1 MLSFNNLELVLGG
14 KTLFDDVSLTIHH
27 HQKVGLVGANGTGK
41 TSLFK
46 VIKKEIE
53 VDQSTV
59 SFPNDL
65 RISYLAQEVPASDE
79 IALQYVLSGDYRLI
93 EIQHEI
99 ELAEKEEKFELL
111 AELYETYSA
120 LDGYSAKS
128 KAEQLM
134 AGLGFKSEDFS
145 KSLKDFSG
153 GWRVRLNLA
162 KTLMQPSDLMLLD
175 EPTNHLDLDAIL
187 WLSNWIKS
195 FPGALIL
202 ISHDRDFLDDCVS
215 SIAHLYRQ
223 SIELYSGNFTQ
234 FEILRAAKLAEIQS
248 NFIKQQKEVAH
259 MQSFINRFKA
269 KATKARQAQSRVK
282 ALEKMELI
290 APAHIDS
297 PFNFTI
303 SETEK
308 ISNPLI
314 SLSESNLGY
323 DNPILSKINLTIA
336 PGDRIGLLGPNGAG
350 KSTLIKSIVGSIP
363 VLDGDREI
371 GSNFRVGYFSQHQ
384 VDDLDL
390 SISAFTHIQRLDETK
405 TEKQIRTYLGGF
417 NFKGDKVKDPIHLF
431 SGGEKARLAFAII
444 SYQKPNILLM
454 DEPTNHLDMEMRHA
468 LTIALQ
474 AFKGAILLISHDRHL
489 LNSSVDHFYLVDN
502 GGVDLFNGDL
512 NDYKNYILD
521 IKSTGIKETKKK
533 SKTSKEDRDD
543 NTKLLKSLSIDISK
557 LEKRLLRLNAKL
569 EEANLK
575 LADPNL
581 YKDDSADNLQ
591 DLIRNQLE
599 LSNEVELADQQWMDK
614 VTTIR
619 IFILKRMARPERF
632 ELPTPWFVAK
642 YSIQLSY
649 GRFF

>member
-46 VIKKEIE
+46 IIKKEIE

-59 SFPNDL
+59 SFPSDL
-65 RISYLAQEVPASDE
+65 RISYLAQEVKGTDE
-79 IALQYVLSGDYRLI
+79 IALDYVLSGDSNLI
-93 EIQHEI
+93 DIQKKIEKAEIDENYEI
-99 ELAEKEEKFELL
+99 LG
-111 AELYETYSA
+111 ELYEVYSS

-134 AGLGFKSEDFS
+134 VGLGFKSDDFD
-145 KSLKDFSG
+145 KPLKDFSG

-195 FPGALIL
+195 FKGAMIL

-215 SIAHLYRQ
+215 YVAHLYQQ
-223 SIELYSGNFTQ
+223 SIELYSGNYSQ
-234 FEILRAAKLAEIQS
+234 FEILRAAKMAEIQS

-303 SETEK
+303 SETDK
-308 ISNPLI
+308 ISNPLV
-314 SLSESNLGY
+314 SLNRAGLGY
-323 DNPILSKINLTIA
+323 SEPILSNVGFTIC

-350 KSTLIKSIVGSIP
+350 KSTLIKSIVGTLPI
-363 VLDGDREI
+363 LDGDRETGTNI
-371 GSNFRVGYFSQHQ
+371 KVGYFSQHQ

-390 SISAFTHIQRLDETK
+390 SISAFVHIQRLDETK

-417 NFKGDKVKDPIHLF
+417 AFKGDKVKDPIRLF

-468 LTIALQ
+468 LTVAIQ
-474 AFKGAILLISHDRHL
+474 TFKGAILLISHDRHL
-489 LNSSVDHFYLVDN
+489 LNSSVDTFYLIDN
-502 GGVDLFNGDL
+502 GALEIFDGDL
-512 NDYKNYILD
+512 DDYKNYILD
-521 IKSTGIKETKKK
+521 IKSSDNKQSKKKK
-533 SKTSKEDRDD
+533 STNDGLKEDNSEKIKTLNSSISKLDKRLFRL
-543 NTKLLKSLSIDISK
+543 NTKLT
-557 LEKRLLRLNAKL
+557 
-569 EEANLK
+569 EANNK
-575 LADPNL
+575 LADPEL
-581 YKDDSADNLQ
+581 YSDDSSEDLQ

-599 LSNEVELADQQWMDK
+599 LTNEVEAAEKEWMDK
-614 VTTIR
+614 AAELD
-619 IFILKRMARPERF
+619 ILK
-632 ELPTPWFVAK
+632 
-642 YSIQLSY
+642 
-649 GRFF
+649 

>member
-46 VIKKEIE
+46 IIKKEIE

-59 SFPNDL
+59 SFPSDL
-65 RISYLAQEVPASDE
+65 RISYLAQEVKGTDE
-79 IALQYVLSGDYRLI
+79 IALDYVLSGDSNLI
-93 EIQHEI
+93 DIQKKIEKAEIDENYEI
-99 ELAEKEEKFELL
+99 LG
-111 AELYETYSA
+111 ELYEVYSS

-134 AGLGFKSEDFS
+134 VGLGFKSDDFD
-145 KSLKDFSG
+145 KPLKDFSG

-195 FPGALIL
+195 FKGAMIL

-215 SIAHLYRQ
+215 YVAHLYQQ
-223 SIELYSGNFTQ
+223 SIELYSGNYSQ
-234 FEILRAAKLAEIQS
+234 FEILRAAKMAEIQS

-303 SETEK
+303 SETDK
-308 ISNPLI
+308 ISNPLVT
-314 SLSESNLGY
+314 LNRAGLGY
-323 DNPILSKINLTIA
+323 SEPILSNVGFTIC

-350 KSTLIKSIVGSIP
+350 KSTLIKSIVGTLPI
-363 VLDGDREI
+363 LDGDRETGANI
-371 GSNFRVGYFSQHQ
+371 KVGYFSQHQ

-390 SISAFTHIQRLDETK
+390 SISAFVHIQRLDETK

-417 NFKGDKVKDPIHLF
+417 AFKGDKVKDPIRLF

-468 LTIALQ
+468 LTVAIQ
-474 AFKGAILLISHDRHL
+474 TFKGAILLISHDRHL
-489 LNSSVDHFYLVDN
+489 LNSSVDTFYLIDN
-502 GGVDLFNGDL
+502 GALEIFDGDL
-512 NDYKNYILD
+512 DDYKNYILD
-521 IKSTGIKETKKK
+521 IKSSDNKQSKKKK
-533 SKTSKEDRDD
+533 STNDGLKEDNSEKIKTLNSSISKLDKRLFRL
-543 NTKLLKSLSIDISK
+543 NTKLT
-557 LEKRLLRLNAKL
+557 
-569 EEANLK
+569 EANNK
-575 LADPNL
+575 LADPEL
-581 YKDDSADNLQ
+581 YSDDSSEDLQ

-599 LSNEVELADQQWMDK
+599 LTNEVEAAEKEWMDK
-614 VTTIR
+614 AAELD
-619 IFILKRMARPERF
+619 ILK
-632 ELPTPWFVAK
+632 
-642 YSIQLSY
+642 
-649 GRFF
+649 

>member
-27 HQKVGLVGANGTGK
+27 HQKVGLIGANGTGK

-53 VDQSTV
+53 VDQSSV
-59 SFPNDL
+59 SYPNDL

-79 IALQYVLSGDYRLI
+79 IALQYVLSGDHMLL
-93 EIQHEI
+93 EIQREI
-99 ELAEKEEKFELL
+99 ELAEKEEKFEIL
-111 AELYETYSA
+111 AELYETYTA
-120 LDGYSAKS
+120 LDGYSAQS

-134 AGLGFKSEDFS
+134 VGLGFKSEDFN
-145 KSLKDFSG
+145 KPLKDFSG

-215 SIAHLYRQ
+215 FIAHLYHQ

-248 NFIKQQKEVAH
+248 NYVKQQKEVAH

-282 ALEKMELI
+282 ALEKMELV

-314 SLSESNLGY
+314 SLSDSSLGY
-323 DNPILSKINLTIA
+323 DIPILSMVNLSIA

-350 KSTLIKSIVGSIP
+350 KSTLIKSIVGSIS
-363 VLDGDREI
+363 LIDGQREV
-371 GSNFRVGYFSQHQ
+371 GTNFKVGYFSQHQ

-390 SISAFTHIQRLDETK
+390 SISAFTHIQRLDEIK

-474 AFKGAILLISHDRHL
+474 TFRGAILLISHDRHL

-502 GGVDLFNGDL
+502 GRVDIFNGDL

-521 IKSTGIKETKKK
+521 IKSSDIKEKKK
-533 SKTSKEDRDD
+533 KAKSSKDNKEY
-543 NTKLLKSLSIDISK
+543 NNKLIKSLNIEISK
-557 LEKRLLRLNAKL
+557 LEKRLLRLNTKL

-575 LADPNL
+575 LADPDL
-581 YKDDSADNLQ
+581 YKDHSSDNLQ
-591 DLIRNQLE
+591 NLIRNQLE
-599 LSNEVELADQQWMDK
+599 LSNEVKLADQEWMDK
-614 VTTIR
+614 VTH
-619 IFILKRMARPERF
+619 LE
-632 ELPTPWFVAK
+632 
-642 YSIQLSY
+642 SLS
-649 GRFF
+649 

>member
-59 SFPNDL
+59 SFPNNL

-390 SISAFTHIQRLDETK
+390 SISAFSHIQRLDETK

-512 NDYKNYILD
+512 DDYKNYILD

-543 NTKLLKSLSIDISK
+543 NTKLLKSLSTDISK

-614 VTTIR
+614 VT
-619 IFILKRMARPERF
+619 
-632 ELPTPWFVAK
+632 
-642 YSIQLSY
+642 QLESLS
-649 GRFF
+649 

>member
-27 HQKVGLVGANGTGK
+27 QQKVGLVGANGTGK

-46 VIKKEIE
+46 VIKNEIE
-53 VDQSTV
+53 VDQSSV
-59 SFPNDL
+59 NFPSDL
-65 RISYLAQEVPASDE
+65 RISYLAQEVPGSDE
-79 IALQYVLSGDYRLI
+79 ISLDYVLSGDYKLI
-93 EIQHEI
+93 EIQKEI
-99 ELAEKEEKFELL
+99 ELAEREEKYDLL
-111 AELYETYSA
+111 AELYETYSF

-134 AGLGFKSEDFS
+134 VGLGFKSEDFT

-202 ISHDRDFLDDCVS
+202 ISHDREFLDDCVS
-215 SIAHLYRQ
+215 YIAHLYHQ
-223 SIELYSGNFTQ
+223 SIELYSGNYSQ
-234 FEILRAAKLAEIQS
+234 FEILRAAKMAEIQS

-314 SLSESNLGY
+314 SLNQSNLGY
-323 DNPILSKINLTIA
+323 KEVILSSIDLTIC

-363 VLDGDREI
+363 ILNGDREV
-371 GSNFRVGYFSQHQ
+371 GTNFRVGYFSQHQ

-390 SISAFTHIQRLDETK
+390 SISAFIHIQRLDDTK

-417 NFKGDKVKDPIHLF
+417 NFRGDKVKDPIHLF

-474 AFKGAILLISHDRHL
+474 TFKGAILLISHDRHL
-489 LNSSVDHFYLVDN
+489 LNSSVDSFYLVDN
-502 GGVDLFNGDL
+502 GKVDIFNGDL

-521 IKSTGIKETKKK
+521 INSVELRDTKKK
-533 SKTSKEDRDD
+533 KNKEPNESKD
-543 NTKLLKSLSIDISK
+543 NTQAIKSLNIEISK
-557 LEKRLLRLNAKL
+557 LEKRLLRLNSKL
-569 EEANLK
+569 DEANLK
-575 LADPNL
+575 LADPDL
-581 YKDDSADNLQ
+581 YKDSSNDDLQ

-599 LSNEVELADQQWMDK
+599 LSNEVELVDKEWMD
-614 VTTIR
+614 
-619 IFILKRMARPERF
+619 MASK
-632 ELPTPWFVAK
+632 LD
-642 YSIQLSY
+642 SLN
-649 GRFF
+649 

>member
-390 SISAFTHIQRLDETK
+390 SISAFSHIQRLDETK

-512 NDYKNYILD
+512 DDYKNYILD
-521 IKSTGIKETKKK
+521 IKSTAIKETKKK

-543 NTKLLKSLSIDISK
+543 NTKLLKSLSTDISK

-614 VTTIR
+614 VT
-619 IFILKRMARPERF
+619 
-632 ELPTPWFVAK
+632 
-642 YSIQLSY
+642 QLESLS
-649 GRFF
+649 

>member
-27 HQKVGLVGANGTGK
+27 QQKVGLVGANGTGK

-46 VIKKEIE
+46 IIKKEIE
-53 VDQSTV
+53 VDQSSV
-59 SFPNDL
+59 SFPTDL
-65 RISYLAQEVPASDE
+65 RISYLAQEVKGTDE
-79 IALQYVLSGDYRLI
+79 IALDYVLSGDANLI
-93 EIQHEI
+93 DIQKKI
-99 ELAEKEEKFELL
+99 EEAEKEESYDLL
-111 AELYETYSA
+111 GELYAIYSS

-134 AGLGFKSEDFS
+134 LGLGFTSEDFH
-145 KSLKDFSG
+145 KPLKDFSG

-195 FPGALIL
+195 FKGALIL

-215 SIAHLYRQ
+215 YVAHLYRQ
-223 SIELYSGNFTQ
+223 TIELYSGNYSQ
-234 FEILRAAKLAEIQS
+234 FEVLRAAKMAEIQS
-248 NFIKQQKEVAH
+248 NYIKQQKEVAH

-297 PFNFTI
+297 PFNFKI
-303 SETEK
+303 SETDK
-308 ISNPLI
+308 ISNPLV
-314 SLSESNLGY
+314 SLSQAELGY
-323 DNPILSKINLTIA
+323 SEPVLSEVGFTIC
-336 PGDRIGLLGPNGAG
+336 PGDRIGLLGANGAG
-350 KSTLIKSIVGSIP
+350 KSTLIKSIVGTLPI
-363 VLDGDREI
+363 LNGDRET
-371 GSNFRVGYFSQHQ
+371 GTNFRVGYFSQHQ

-390 SISAFTHIQRLDETK
+390 SISAFIHIQRLDETK

-417 NFKGDKVKDPIHLF
+417 AFKGDKVKDPIRLF

-468 LTIALQ
+468 LTVAIQ
-474 AFKGAILLISHDRHL
+474 TFKGAILLISHDRHL
-489 LNSSVDHFYLVDN
+489 LNSSVDTFYLIDKGSLN
-502 GGVDLFNGDL
+502 IFDGDL
-512 NDYKNYILD
+512 DDYKNYILD
-521 IKSTGIKETKKK
+521 IKSIESKDVKKK
-533 SKTSKEDRDD
+533 KIKNNTLQAD
-543 NTKLLKSLSIDISK
+543 NTQKIKSINSDISK
-557 LEKRLLRLNAKL
+557 LDKRLFRLNNKL
-569 EEANLK
+569 KEANEK
-575 LADPNL
+575 LANPEL
-581 YKDDSADNLQ
+581 YTNDADNNLQ

-599 LSNEVELADQQWMDK
+599 LSNEIESAEKEWMDK
-614 VTTIR
+614 
-619 IFILKRMARPERF
+619 AA
-632 ELPTPWFVAK
+632 ELESFK
-642 YSIQLSY
+642 
-649 GRFF
+649 

>member
-65 RISYLAQEVPASDE
+65 RISYLAQEVPSSDV

-134 AGLGFKSEDFS
+134 VGLGFKSEDFS

-282 ALEKMELI
+282 ALEKIELI

-308 ISNPLI
+308 ISNPLVT
-314 SLSESNLGY
+314 LSESNLGY

-502 GGVDLFNGDL
+502 GGVDIFNGDL

-533 SKTSKEDRDD
+533 SRASKEDRDD
-543 NTKLLKSLSIDISK
+543 NTKLLKTLSTDISK

-614 VTTIR
+614 VT
-619 IFILKRMARPERF
+619 
-632 ELPTPWFVAK
+632 
-642 YSIQLSY
+642 QLESLS
-649 GRFF
+649 

>member
-46 VIKKEIE
+46 IIKKEIE

-59 SFPNDL
+59 SFPSDL
-65 RISYLAQEVPASDE
+65 RISYLAQEVKGTDE
-79 IALQYVLSGDYRLI
+79 IALDYVLSGDSNLI
-93 EIQHEI
+93 DIQKKIEKAETDENYEI
-99 ELAEKEEKFELL
+99 LG
-111 AELYETYSA
+111 ELYEVYSS

-134 AGLGFKSEDFS
+134 VGLGFKSDDFD
-145 KSLKDFSG
+145 KPLKDFSG

-195 FPGALIL
+195 FKGAMIL

-215 SIAHLYRQ
+215 YVAHLYQQ
-223 SIELYSGNFTQ
+223 SIELYSGNYSQ
-234 FEILRAAKLAEIQS
+234 FEILRAAKMAEIQS

-303 SETEK
+303 SETDK
-308 ISNPLI
+308 ISNPLVT
-314 SLSESNLGY
+314 LNRAGLGY
-323 DNPILSKINLTIA
+323 SEPILSNVGFTIC

-350 KSTLIKSIVGSIP
+350 KSTLIKSIVGTLPI
-363 VLDGDREI
+363 LDGDRETGTNI
-371 GSNFRVGYFSQHQ
+371 KVGYFSQHQ

-390 SISAFTHIQRLDETK
+390 SISAFVHIQRLDETK

-417 NFKGDKVKDPIHLF
+417 AFKGDKVKDPIRLF

-468 LTIALQ
+468 LTVAIQ
-474 AFKGAILLISHDRHL
+474 TFKGAILLISHDRHL
-489 LNSSVDHFYLVDN
+489 LNSSVDTFYLIDN
-502 GGVDLFNGDL
+502 GALEIFDGDL
-512 NDYKNYILD
+512 DDYKNYILD
-521 IKSTGIKETKKK
+521 IKSSDNKQSKKKK
-533 SKTSKEDRDD
+533 STNDGLKEDNSEKIKTLNSSISKLDKRLFRL
-543 NTKLLKSLSIDISK
+543 NTKLT
-557 LEKRLLRLNAKL
+557 
-569 EEANLK
+569 EANNK
-575 LADPNL
+575 LADPEL
-581 YKDDSADNLQ
+581 YSDDSSEDLQ

-599 LSNEVELADQQWMDK
+599 LTNEVEAAEKEWMDK
-614 VTTIR
+614 AAELD
-619 IFILKRMARPERF
+619 ILK
-632 ELPTPWFVAK
+632 
-642 YSIQLSY
+642 
-649 GRFF
+649 

>member
-46 VIKKEIE
+46 IIKKEIE

-59 SFPNDL
+59 SFPSDL
-65 RISYLAQEVPASDE
+65 RISYLAQEVKGTDE
-79 IALQYVLSGDYRLI
+79 IALDYVLSGDSNLI
-93 EIQHEI
+93 DIQKKIEKAETDENYEI
-99 ELAEKEEKFELL
+99 LG
-111 AELYETYSA
+111 ELYEVYSS

-134 AGLGFKSEDFS
+134 VGLGFKSDDFD
-145 KSLKDFSG
+145 KPLKDFSG

-195 FPGALIL
+195 FKGAMIL

-215 SIAHLYRQ
+215 YVAHLYQQ
-223 SIELYSGNFTQ
+223 SIELYSGNYSQ
-234 FEILRAAKLAEIQS
+234 FEILRAAKMAEIQS

-303 SETEK
+303 SETDK
-308 ISNPLI
+308 ISNPLVT
-314 SLSESNLGY
+314 LNRAGLGY
-323 DNPILSKINLTIA
+323 SEPILSNVGFTIC

-350 KSTLIKSIVGSIP
+350 KSTLIKSIVGTLPI
-363 VLDGDREI
+363 LDGDRETGTNI
-371 GSNFRVGYFSQHQ
+371 KVGYFSQHQ

-390 SISAFTHIQRLDETK
+390 SISAFIHIQRLDETK

-417 NFKGDKVKDPIHLF
+417 AFKGDKVKDPIRLF
-431 SGGEKARLAFAII
+431 SGGEKARLTFAII

-468 LTIALQ
+468 LTVAIQ
-474 AFKGAILLISHDRHL
+474 TFKGAILLISHDRHL
-489 LNSSVDHFYLVDN
+489 LNSSVDTFYLVDK
-502 GGVDLFNGDL
+502 GSLEIFDGDL
-512 NDYKNYILD
+512 DDYKNYILD
-521 IKSTGIKETKKK
+521 IKSSDSKESKKKK
-533 SKTSKEDRDD
+533 SPKELPKEDNSQKIKTLNSGISKLDKRLHRL
-543 NTKLLKSLSIDISK
+543 NTKLV
-557 LEKRLLRLNAKL
+557 
-569 EEANLK
+569 EANNK
-575 LADPNL
+575 LADLEL
-581 YKDDSADNLQ
+581 YSDGSNVDLQ

-599 LSNEVELADQQWMDK
+599 LTNEIEAAEKEWMDK
-614 VTTIR
+614 AAELD
-619 IFILKRMARPERF
+619 ILK
-632 ELPTPWFVAK
+632 
-642 YSIQLSY
+642 
-649 GRFF
+649 

>member
-502 GGVDLFNGDL
+502 GGVDIFNGDL

-543 NTKLLKSLSIDISK
+543 NTKLLKSLSTDISK

-614 VTTIR
+614 VT
-619 IFILKRMARPERF
+619 
-632 ELPTPWFVAK
+632 
-642 YSIQLSY
+642 QLESLS
-649 GRFF
+649 

>member
-46 VIKKEIE
+46 IIKKEIE

-59 SFPNDL
+59 SFPSDL
-65 RISYLAQEVPASDE
+65 RISYLAQEVKGTDE
-79 IALQYVLSGDYRLI
+79 IALDYVLSGDSNLI
-93 EIQHEI
+93 DIQKKIEKAEIDENYEI
-99 ELAEKEEKFELL
+99 LG
-111 AELYETYSA
+111 ELYEVYSS

-134 AGLGFKSEDFS
+134 VGLGFKSDDFD
-145 KSLKDFSG
+145 KPLKDFSG

-195 FPGALIL
+195 FKGAMIL

-215 SIAHLYRQ
+215 YVAHLYQQ
-223 SIELYSGNFTQ
+223 SIELYSGNYSQ
-234 FEILRAAKLAEIQS
+234 FEILRAAKMAEIQS

-303 SETEK
+303 SETDK
-308 ISNPLI
+308 ISNPLVT
-314 SLSESNLGY
+314 LNRAGLGY
-323 DNPILSKINLTIA
+323 SEPILSNVGFTIC

-350 KSTLIKSIVGSIP
+350 KSTLIKSIVGTLPI
-363 VLDGDREI
+363 LDGDRETGTNI
-371 GSNFRVGYFSQHQ
+371 KVGYFSQHQ

-390 SISAFTHIQRLDETK
+390 SISAFVHIQRLDETK

-417 NFKGDKVKDPIHLF
+417 AFKGDKVKDPIRLF

-468 LTIALQ
+468 LTVAIQ
-474 AFKGAILLISHDRHL
+474 TFKGAILLISHDRHL
-489 LNSSVDHFYLVDN
+489 LNSSVDTFYLIDN
-502 GGVDLFNGDL
+502 GALEIFDGDL
-512 NDYKNYILD
+512 DDYKNYILD
-521 IKSTGIKETKKK
+521 IKSSDNKQSKKKK
-533 SKTSKEDRDD
+533 STKDGLKEDNSEKIKTLNSSISKLDKRLFRL
-543 NTKLLKSLSIDISK
+543 NTKLT
-557 LEKRLLRLNAKL
+557 
-569 EEANLK
+569 EANNK
-575 LADPNL
+575 LADPEL
-581 YKDDSADNLQ
+581 YSDDSSEDLQ

-599 LSNEVELADQQWMDK
+599 LTNEVEAAEKEWMDK
-614 VTTIR
+614 AAELD
-619 IFILKRMARPERF
+619 ILK
-632 ELPTPWFVAK
+632 
-642 YSIQLSY
+642 
-649 GRFF
+649 

>member
-512 NDYKNYILD
+512 DDYKNYILD

-543 NTKLLKSLSIDISK
+543 NTKLLKSLSTDISK

-581 YKDDSADNLQ
+581 YKDDSEDNLQ

-599 LSNEVELADQQWMDK
+599 LSNEVELADQQWMEK
-614 VTTIR
+614 VT
-619 IFILKRMARPERF
+619 
-632 ELPTPWFVAK
+632 
-642 YSIQLSY
+642 QLESLS
-649 GRFF
+649 

>member
-27 HQKVGLVGANGTGK
+27 HQKVGLIGANGTGK

-53 VDQSTV
+53 VDQSSV
-59 SFPNDL
+59 SYPNDL

-79 IALQYVLSGDYRLI
+79 IALQYVLSGDHMLL
-93 EIQHEI
+93 EIQREI
-99 ELAEKEEKFELL
+99 ELAEKEEKFEIL
-111 AELYETYSA
+111 AELYETYTA
-120 LDGYSAKS
+120 LDGYSAQS

-134 AGLGFKSEDFS
+134 VGLGFKSEDFN
-145 KSLKDFSG
+145 KPLKDFSG

-215 SIAHLYRQ
+215 FIAHLYHQ

-248 NFIKQQKEVAH
+248 NYVKQQKEVAH

-282 ALEKMELI
+282 ALEKMELV

-314 SLSESNLGY
+314 SLSDSSLGY
-323 DNPILSKINLTIA
+323 DIPILSMVNLSIA

-350 KSTLIKSIVGSIP
+350 KSTLIKSIVGSIS
-363 VLDGDREI
+363 LIDGQREV
-371 GSNFRVGYFSQHQ
+371 GTNFKVGYFSQHQ

-390 SISAFTHIQRLDETK
+390 SISAFTHIQRLDEIK

-474 AFKGAILLISHDRHL
+474 TFRGAILLISHDRHL

-502 GGVDLFNGDL
+502 GRVDIFNGDL

-521 IKSTGIKETKKK
+521 IKSSDIKETKKK
-533 SKTSKEDRDD
+533 AKSSKDNKED
-543 NTKLLKSLSIDISK
+543 NSKLIKSLNIEISK
-557 LEKRLLRLNAKL
+557 LEKRLLRLNTKL
-569 EEANLK
+569 DEANLK
-575 LADPNL
+575 LADPDL
-581 YKDDSADNLQ
+581 YKDHSSDNLQ

-599 LSNEVELADQQWMDK
+599 LSNEVKLADQEWMDK
-614 VTTIR
+614 VTH
-619 IFILKRMARPERF
+619 LE
-632 ELPTPWFVAK
+632 
-642 YSIQLSY
+642 SLS
-649 GRFF
+649 

>member
-27 HQKVGLVGANGTGK
+27 QQKVGLVGANGTGK

-46 VIKKEIE
+46 IIKKEIE
-53 VDQSTV
+53 VDQSSV
-59 SFPNDL
+59 SFPTDL
-65 RISYLAQEVPASDE
+65 RISYLAQEVKGTDE
-79 IALQYVLSGDYRLI
+79 IALDYVLSGDANLI
-93 EIQHEI
+93 DIQKKI
-99 ELAEKEEKFELL
+99 EEAEKEESYDLL
-111 AELYETYSA
+111 GELYAIYSS

-134 AGLGFKSEDFS
+134 LGLGFTSEDFH
-145 KSLKDFSG
+145 KPLKDFSG

-195 FPGALIL
+195 FKGALIL

-215 SIAHLYRQ
+215 YVAHLYRQ
-223 SIELYSGNFTQ
+223 TIELYSGNYSQ
-234 FEILRAAKLAEIQS
+234 FEVLRAAKMAEIQS
-248 NFIKQQKEVAH
+248 NYIKQQKEVAH

-297 PFNFTI
+297 PFNFKI
-303 SETEK
+303 SETDK
-308 ISNPLI
+308 ISNPLV
-314 SLSESNLGY
+314 SLSQAELGY
-323 DNPILSKINLTIA
+323 SEPVLSEVGFTIC
-336 PGDRIGLLGPNGAG
+336 PGDRIGLLGANGAG
-350 KSTLIKSIVGSIP
+350 KSTLIKSIVGTLPI
-363 VLDGDREI
+363 LNGDRET
-371 GSNFRVGYFSQHQ
+371 GTNFRVGYFSQHQ

-390 SISAFTHIQRLDETK
+390 SISAFMHIQRLDETK

-417 NFKGDKVKDPIHLF
+417 AFKGDKVKDPIRLF

-468 LTIALQ
+468 LTVAIQ
-474 AFKGAILLISHDRHL
+474 TFKGAILLISHDRHL
-489 LNSSVDHFYLVDN
+489 LNSSVDTFYLIDKGSLN
-502 GGVDLFNGDL
+502 IFDGDL
-512 NDYKNYILD
+512 DDYKNYILD
-521 IKSTGIKETKKK
+521 IKSIENKDVKKK
-533 SKTSKEDRDD
+533 KIKNNTLQAD
-543 NTKLLKSLSIDISK
+543 NTQKIKSINSDISK
-557 LEKRLLRLNAKL
+557 LDKRLFRLNNKL
-569 EEANLK
+569 KEANEK
-575 LADPNL
+575 LANPEL
-581 YKDDSADNLQ
+581 YTNDADNNLQ

-599 LSNEVELADQQWMDK
+599 LSNEIENAEKEWMDK
-614 VTTIR
+614 
-619 IFILKRMARPERF
+619 AA
-632 ELPTPWFVAK
+632 ELE
-642 YSIQLSY
+642 SLN
-649 GRFF
+649 

>member
-46 VIKKEIE
+46 VIKNEIE
-53 VDQSTV
+53 VDQSSV
-59 SFPNDL
+59 NYPSDL
-65 RISYLAQEVPASDE
+65 RISYLAQEVPGSDE
-79 IALQYVLSGDYRLI
+79 KALNYVLSGDYKLI
-93 EIQHEI
+93 EIQKEI
-99 ELAEKEEKFELL
+99 ELAEKDEKYELL
-111 AELYETYSA
+111 AELYETYSS

-134 AGLGFKSEDFS
+134 VGLGFKSEDFN
-145 KSLKDFSG
+145 KSLRDFSG

-195 FPGALIL
+195 FSGALIL

-215 SIAHLYRQ
+215 SIAHLYHQ
-223 SIELYSGNFTQ
+223 TIELYSGNYTQ
-234 FEILRAAKLAEIQS
+234 FEILRAAKMAEIQS
-248 NFIKQQKEVAH
+248 NFVKQQKEVAH

-303 SETEK
+303 TETEK

-314 SLSESNLGY
+314 SLTESNLGY
-323 DNPILSKINLTIA
+323 DLPVLSNISLTIC

-363 VLDGDREI
+363 VIDGERLA
-371 GSNFRVGYFSQHQ
+371 GTNFRVGYFSQHQ

-390 SISAFTHIQRLDETK
+390 TITAFTHIYRLDETK
-405 TEKQIRTYLGGF
+405 TEKQVRTYLGGF

-474 AFKGAILLISHDRHL
+474 TFKGAILLISHDRHL
-489 LNSSVDHFYLVDN
+489 LNSSVDSFYLVDH
-502 GGVDLFNGDL
+502 GKVDLFNGDL

-521 IKSTGIKETKKK
+521 ISSTKEKDSKKK
-533 SKTSKEDRDD
+533 VKKEIIEPQD
-543 NTKLLKSLSIDISK
+543 NTHTVKSLNIEISK
-557 LEKRLLRLNAKL
+557 LEKRLLRLNNKL
-569 EEANLK
+569 DEANLK
-575 LADPNL
+575 LADPEL
-581 YKDDSADNLQ
+581 YKDNVTDELQ
-591 DLIRNQLE
+591 NLIRNQLE
-599 LSNEVELADQQWMDK
+599 LSNEVDMVDQEWMDK
-614 VTTIR
+614 VSK
-619 IFILKRMARPERF
+619 LD
-632 ELPTPWFVAK
+632 
-642 YSIQLSY
+642 SLS
-649 GRFF
+649 

>member
-512 NDYKNYILD
+512 DDYKNYILD

-543 NTKLLKSLSIDISK
+543 NTKLLKSLSTDISK
-557 LEKRLLRLNAKL
+557 LEKRLIRLNAKL

-614 VTTIR
+614 VT
-619 IFILKRMARPERF
+619 
-632 ELPTPWFVAK
+632 
-642 YSIQLSY
+642 QLESLS
-649 GRFF
+649 

>member
-27 HQKVGLVGANGTGK
+27 QQKVGLVGANGTGK

-46 VIKKEIE
+46 IIKKEIE
-53 VDQSTV
+53 VDQSSV
-59 SFPNDL
+59 SFPTDL
-65 RISYLAQEVPASDE
+65 RISYLAQEVKGTDE
-79 IALQYVLSGDYRLI
+79 IALDYVLSGDANLI
-93 EIQHEI
+93 DIQKKI
-99 ELAEKEEKFELL
+99 EEAEKEESYDLL
-111 AELYETYSA
+111 GELYAIYSS

-134 AGLGFKSEDFS
+134 LGLGFTSEDFH
-145 KSLKDFSG
+145 KPLKDFSG

-195 FPGALIL
+195 FKGALIL

-215 SIAHLYRQ
+215 YVAHLYRQ
-223 SIELYSGNFTQ
+223 TIELYSGNYSQ
-234 FEILRAAKLAEIQS
+234 FEVLRAAKMAEIQS
-248 NFIKQQKEVAH
+248 NYIKQQKEVAH

-297 PFNFTI
+297 PFNFKI
-303 SETEK
+303 SETDK
-308 ISNPLI
+308 ISNPLV
-314 SLSESNLGY
+314 SLSQAELGY
-323 DNPILSKINLTIA
+323 SEPVLSEVGFTIC
-336 PGDRIGLLGPNGAG
+336 PGDRIGLLGANGAG
-350 KSTLIKSIVGSIP
+350 KSTLIKSIVGTLPI
-363 VLDGDREI
+363 LNGDRET
-371 GSNFRVGYFSQHQ
+371 GTNFRVGYFSQHQ

-390 SISAFTHIQRLDETK
+390 SISAFMHIQRLDETK

-417 NFKGDKVKDPIHLF
+417 AFKGDKVKDPIRLF

-468 LTIALQ
+468 LTVAIQ
-474 AFKGAILLISHDRHL
+474 TFKGAILLISHDRHL
-489 LNSSVDHFYLVDN
+489 LNSSVDTFYLIDKGSLN
-502 GGVDLFNGDL
+502 IFDGDL
-512 NDYKNYILD
+512 DDYKNYILD
-521 IKSTGIKETKKK
+521 IKSIENKDVKKK
-533 SKTSKEDRDD
+533 KIKNNTLQAD
-543 NTKLLKSLSIDISK
+543 NTQKIKSINSDISK
-557 LEKRLLRLNAKL
+557 LDKRLFRLNNKL
-569 EEANLK
+569 KEANEK
-575 LADPNL
+575 LANPEL
-581 YKDDSADNLQ
+581 YTNDADNNLQ

-599 LSNEVELADQQWMDK
+599 LSNEIESAEKEWMDK
-614 VTTIR
+614 
-619 IFILKRMARPERF
+619 AA
-632 ELPTPWFVAK
+632 ELE
-642 YSIQLSY
+642 SLN
-649 GRFF
+649 

>member
-390 SISAFTHIQRLDETK
+390 SISAFSHIQRLDETK

-512 NDYKNYILD
+512 DDYKNYILD

-543 NTKLLKSLSIDISK
+543 NTKLLKSLSTDISK

-599 LSNEVELADQQWMDK
+599 LSNEVELADQQWMDR
-614 VTTIR
+614 VT
-619 IFILKRMARPERF
+619 
-632 ELPTPWFVAK
+632 
-642 YSIQLSY
+642 QLESLS
-649 GRFF
+649 

>member
-223 SIELYSGNFTQ
+223 SIELYAGNFTQ

-390 SISAFTHIQRLDETK
+390 SISAFSHIQRLDETK

-512 NDYKNYILD
+512 DDYKNYILD

-543 NTKLLKSLSIDISK
+543 NTKLLKSLSTDISK

-614 VTTIR
+614 VT
-619 IFILKRMARPERF
+619 
-632 ELPTPWFVAK
+632 
-642 YSIQLSY
+642 QLESLS
-649 GRFF
+649 

>member
-27 HQKVGLVGANGTGK
+27 HQKVGLIGANGTGK

-53 VDQSTV
+53 VDQSSV
-59 SFPNDL
+59 SYPNDL

-79 IALQYVLSGDYRLI
+79 IALQYVLSGDYRLL

-99 ELAEKEEKFELL
+99 ELAEKEEKFEIL

-134 AGLGFKSEDFS
+134 VGLGFKSEDFN
-145 KSLKDFSG
+145 KPLKDFSG

-215 SIAHLYRQ
+215 FIAHLYHQ

-248 NFIKQQKEVAH
+248 NYVKQQKEVAH

-314 SLSESNLGY
+314 SLSDSSLGY
-323 DNPILSKINLTIA
+323 DTPILSMVNLSIA

-350 KSTLIKSIVGSIP
+350 KSTLIKSIVGSIS
-363 VLDGDREI
+363 LIDGQREA
-371 GSNFRVGYFSQHQ
+371 GTNFKVGYFSQHQ

-474 AFKGAILLISHDRHL
+474 TFRGAILLISHDRHL

-502 GGVDLFNGDL
+502 GRVDIFNGDL

-521 IKSTGIKETKKK
+521 IKSSDIKETKKK
-533 SKTSKEDRDD
+533 VKSSKDNKED
-543 NTKLLKSLSIDISK
+543 NSKLIKSLNIEISK
-557 LEKRLLRLNAKL
+557 LEKRLLRLNTKL
-569 EEANLK
+569 DEANLK
-575 LADPNL
+575 LADPDL
-581 YKDDSADNLQ
+581 YKDDSSDNLQ

-599 LSNEVELADQQWMDK
+599 LSNEVELADQEWMDK
-614 VTTIR
+614 VTH
-619 IFILKRMARPERF
+619 LE
-632 ELPTPWFVAK
+632 
-642 YSIQLSY
+642 SLS
-649 GRFF
+649 

>member
-27 HQKVGLVGANGTGK
+27 HQKVGLIGANGTGK

-53 VDQSTV
+53 VDQSSV
-59 SFPNDL
+59 SYPNDL

-79 IALQYVLSGDYRLI
+79 IALQYVLSGDYRLL

-99 ELAEKEEKFELL
+99 ELAEKEEKFEIL

-120 LDGYSAKS
+120 LDGYSANS

-134 AGLGFKSEDFS
+134 VGLGFKSEDFN
-145 KSLKDFSG
+145 KPLKDFSG

-195 FPGALIL
+195 FPGGLIL

-215 SIAHLYRQ
+215 FIAHLYHQ

-248 NFIKQQKEVAH
+248 NYVKQQKEVAH

-314 SLSESNLGY
+314 SLSDSSLGY
-323 DNPILSKINLTIA
+323 NTPILSMVNLSIA

-350 KSTLIKSIVGSIP
+350 KSTLIKSIVGSIS
-363 VLDGDREI
+363 LIDGQREA
-371 GSNFRVGYFSQHQ
+371 GTNFKVGYFSQHQ

-390 SISAFTHIQRLDETK
+390 SISAFTHIQRLDETQ

-474 AFKGAILLISHDRHL
+474 TFRGAILLISHDRHL

-502 GGVDLFNGDL
+502 GRVDIFNGDL

-521 IKSTGIKETKKK
+521 IKSSDIKETKKK
-533 SKTSKEDRDD
+533 VKSSKDNKED
-543 NTKLLKSLSIDISK
+543 NSKLIKSLNIEISK

-569 EEANLK
+569 DEANLK
-575 LADPNL
+575 LADPDL
-581 YKDDSADNLQ
+581 YKDDSSDNLQ

-599 LSNEVELADQQWMDK
+599 LSSEVELADQEWMDK
-614 VTTIR
+614 VTH
-619 IFILKRMARPERF
+619 LE
-632 ELPTPWFVAK
+632 
-642 YSIQLSY
+642 SLS
-649 GRFF
+649 

>member
-1 MLSFNNLELVLGG
+1 MLSINNLELVLGG

-27 HQKVGLVGANGTGK
+27 QQKVGLVGANGTGK

-46 VIKKEIE
+46 VIKNEIE
-53 VDQSTV
+53 VDQSSV
-59 SFPNDL
+59 NFPSDL
-65 RISYLAQEVPASDE
+65 RISYLAQEVPGSDE
-79 IALQYVLSGDYRLI
+79 ISLDYVLSGDYKLI
-93 EIQHEI
+93 EIQKEI
-99 ELAEKEEKFELL
+99 ELAEREEKYDLL
-111 AELYETYSA
+111 AELYETYSS

-134 AGLGFKSEDFS
+134 VGLGFKSEDFT

-202 ISHDRDFLDDCVS
+202 ISHDREFLDDCVS
-215 SIAHLYRQ
+215 YIAHLYHQ
-223 SIELYSGNFTQ
+223 SIELYSGNYSQ
-234 FEILRAAKLAEIQS
+234 FEILRAAKMAEIQS

-314 SLSESNLGY
+314 SLNQSNLGY
-323 DNPILSKINLTIA
+323 KEVILSSIDLTIC

-363 VLDGDREI
+363 ILNGDREV
-371 GSNFRVGYFSQHQ
+371 GTNFRVGYFSQHQ

-390 SISAFTHIQRLDETK
+390 SISAFIHIQRLDDTK

-417 NFKGDKVKDPIHLF
+417 NFRGDKVKDPIHLF

-474 AFKGAILLISHDRHL
+474 TFKGAILLISHDRHL
-489 LNSSVDHFYLVDN
+489 LNSSVDSFYLVDN
-502 GGVDLFNGDL
+502 GKVDIFNGDL

-521 IKSTGIKETKKK
+521 INSVELRDTKKK
-533 SKTSKEDRDD
+533 KNKEPNESKD
-543 NTKLLKSLSIDISK
+543 NTQAIKSLNIEISK
-557 LEKRLLRLNAKL
+557 LEKRLLRLNSKL
-569 EEANLK
+569 DEANLK
-575 LADPNL
+575 LADPDL
-581 YKDDSADNLQ
+581 YKDSSNDDLQ

-599 LSNEVELADQQWMDK
+599 LSNEVELVDKEWMD
-614 VTTIR
+614 
-619 IFILKRMARPERF
+619 MASK
-632 ELPTPWFVAK
+632 LD
-642 YSIQLSY
+642 SLN
-649 GRFF
+649 

>member
-27 HQKVGLVGANGTGK
+27 QQKVGLVGANGTGK

-46 VIKKEIE
+46 VIKNEIE
-53 VDQSTV
+53 VDQSSV
-59 SFPNDL
+59 NFPSDL
-65 RISYLAQEVPASDE
+65 RISYLAQEVPGSDE
-79 IALQYVLSGDYRLI
+79 ISLDYVLSGDHKLI
-93 EIQHEI
+93 EIQKEI
-99 ELAEKEEKFELL
+99 ELAEREEKYDLL
-111 AELYETYSA
+111 AELYETYSS

-134 AGLGFKSEDFS
+134 VGLGFKSEDFT

-202 ISHDRDFLDDCVS
+202 ISHDREFLDDCVS
-215 SIAHLYRQ
+215 YIAHLYHQ
-223 SIELYSGNFTQ
+223 SIELYSGNYSQ
-234 FEILRAAKLAEIQS
+234 FEILRAAKMAEIQS

-314 SLSESNLGY
+314 SLSQSNLGY
-323 DNPILSKINLTIA
+323 KEVILSSIDLTIC

-363 VLDGDREI
+363 ILNGNREV
-371 GSNFRVGYFSQHQ
+371 GTNFRVGYFSQHQ

-390 SISAFTHIQRLDETK
+390 SISAFIHIQRLDETK

-474 AFKGAILLISHDRHL
+474 TFKGAILLISHDRHL
-489 LNSSVDHFYLVDN
+489 LNSSVDSFYLVDN
-502 GGVDLFNGDL
+502 GKVDIFNGDL

-521 IKSTGIKETKKK
+521 INSVELRESKKK
-533 SKTSKEDRDD
+533 KNKEPNEIKD
-543 NTKLLKSLSIDISK
+543 NTQAIKSLNIEISK
-557 LEKRLLRLNAKL
+557 LEKRLIRLNNKL
-569 EEANLK
+569 DKANLK
-575 LADPNL
+575 LADPDL
-581 YKDDSADNLQ
+581 YKDSSNDDLQ

-599 LSNEVELADQQWMDK
+599 LSNEVELVDTEWMDRVSK
-614 VTTIR
+614 
-619 IFILKRMARPERF
+619 LDS
-632 ELPTPWFVAK
+632 LN
-642 YSIQLSY
+642 
-649 GRFF
+649 

>member
-314 SLSESNLGY
+314 ALSESNLGY

-502 GGVDLFNGDL
+502 GRLDLFNGDL
-512 NDYKNYILD
+512 DDYKNYILD
-521 IKSTGIKETKKK
+521 IKSTAIKETKKK

-543 NTKLLKSLSIDISK
+543 NTKLLKSLSTDISK

-614 VTTIR
+614 VT
-619 IFILKRMARPERF
+619 
-632 ELPTPWFVAK
+632 
-642 YSIQLSY
+642 QLESLS
-649 GRFF
+649 

>member
-27 HQKVGLVGANGTGK
+27 HQKVGLIGANGTGK

-53 VDQSTV
+53 VDQSSV
-59 SFPNDL
+59 SYPNDL

-79 IALQYVLSGDYRLI
+79 IALQYVLSGDYRLL

-99 ELAEKEEKFELL
+99 ELAEKEEKFEIL

-134 AGLGFKSEDFS
+134 AGLGFKSEDFN
-145 KSLKDFSG
+145 KPLKYFSG

-215 SIAHLYRQ
+215 FIAHLYHQ

-248 NFIKQQKEVAH
+248 NYVKQQKEVAH

-314 SLSESNLGY
+314 SLSDSSLGY
-323 DNPILSKINLTIA
+323 NTPILSMVNLSIA

-350 KSTLIKSIVGSIP
+350 KSTLIKSIVGSIS
-363 VLDGDREI
+363 LIDGQREA
-371 GSNFRVGYFSQHQ
+371 GTNFKVGYFSQHQ

-390 SISAFTHIQRLDETK
+390 SISAFTHIQRLDETQ

-474 AFKGAILLISHDRHL
+474 TFRGAILLISHDRHL

-502 GGVDLFNGDL
+502 GRVDIFNGDL

-521 IKSTGIKETKKK
+521 IKSSDIKETKKK
-533 SKTSKEDRDD
+533 VKSSKDNKED
-543 NTKLLKSLSIDISK
+543 NSKLIKSLNIEISK
-557 LEKRLLRLNAKL
+557 LEKRLLRLNTKL
-569 EEANLK
+569 DETNLK
-575 LADPNL
+575 LADPDL
-581 YKDDSADNLQ
+581 YKDDSSDNLQ

-599 LSNEVELADQQWMDK
+599 LSNEVELADQEWMDK
-614 VTTIR
+614 VTH
-619 IFILKRMARPERF
+619 LE
-632 ELPTPWFVAK
+632 
-642 YSIQLSY
+642 SLS
-649 GRFF
+649 

>member
-134 AGLGFKSEDFS
+134 VGLGFKSEDFS

-405 TEKQIRTYLGGF
+405 TEKQVRTYLGGF

-502 GGVDLFNGDL
+502 GGVDIFNGDL

-533 SKTSKEDRDD
+533 SRTSKEDKDD

-614 VTTIR
+614 VT
-619 IFILKRMARPERF
+619 
-632 ELPTPWFVAK
+632 
-642 YSIQLSY
+642 QLESLS
-649 GRFF
+649 

>member
-46 VIKKEIE
+46 IIKKEIE

-59 SFPNDL
+59 SFPSDL
-65 RISYLAQEVPASDE
+65 RISYLAQEVKGTDE
-79 IALQYVLSGDYRLI
+79 IALDYVLSGDSNLI
-93 EIQHEI
+93 DIQKKIEKAEIDENYEI
-99 ELAEKEEKFELL
+99 LG
-111 AELYETYSA
+111 ELYEVYSS

-134 AGLGFKSEDFS
+134 VGLGFKSDDFD
-145 KSLKDFSG
+145 KPLKDFSG

-195 FPGALIL
+195 FKGAMIL

-215 SIAHLYRQ
+215 YVAHLYQQ
-223 SIELYSGNFTQ
+223 SIELYSGNYSQ
-234 FEILRAAKLAEIQS
+234 FEILRAAKMAEIQS

-303 SETEK
+303 SETDK
-308 ISNPLI
+308 ISNPLVT
-314 SLSESNLGY
+314 LNRAGLGY
-323 DNPILSKINLTIA
+323 SEPILSNVGFTIC

-350 KSTLIKSIVGSIP
+350 KSTLIKSIVGTLPI
-363 VLDGDREI
+363 LDGDRETGTNI
-371 GSNFRVGYFSQHQ
+371 KVGYFSQHQ

-390 SISAFTHIQRLDETK
+390 SISAFVHIQRLDETK

-417 NFKGDKVKDPIHLF
+417 AFKGDKVKDPIRLF

-468 LTIALQ
+468 LTVAIQ
-474 AFKGAILLISHDRHL
+474 TFKGAILLISHDRHL
-489 LNSSVDHFYLVDN
+489 LNSSVDTFYLIDN
-502 GGVDLFNGDL
+502 GALEIFDGDL
-512 NDYKNYILD
+512 DDYKNYILD
-521 IKSTGIKETKKK
+521 IKSSDNKQSKKKK
-533 SKTSKEDRDD
+533 SLKDGPKEDYSEKIKTLNSSISKLDKRLFRL
-543 NTKLLKSLSIDISK
+543 NTKLT
-557 LEKRLLRLNAKL
+557 
-569 EEANLK
+569 EANNK
-575 LADPNL
+575 LADPEL
-581 YKDDSADNLQ
+581 YSDDSSEDLQ

-599 LSNEVELADQQWMDK
+599 LTNEVEAAEKEWMDK
-614 VTTIR
+614 AAELD
-619 IFILKRMARPERF
+619 ILK
-632 ELPTPWFVAK
+632 
-642 YSIQLSY
+642 
-649 GRFF
+649 

>member
-27 HQKVGLVGANGTGK
+27 HQKVGLIGANGTGK

-53 VDQSTV
+53 VDQSSV
-59 SFPNDL
+59 SYPNDL

-79 IALQYVLSGDYRLI
+79 IALQYVLSGDYRLL

-99 ELAEKEEKFELL
+99 ELAEKEEKFEIL

-134 AGLGFKSEDFS
+134 VGLGFKSEDFN
-145 KSLKDFSG
+145 KPLKDFSG

-215 SIAHLYRQ
+215 FIAHLYHQ

-248 NFIKQQKEVAH
+248 NYVKQQKEVAH

-314 SLSESNLGY
+314 SLSDSSLGY
-323 DNPILSKINLTIA
+323 NTPILSMVNLSIA

-350 KSTLIKSIVGSIP
+350 KSTLIKSIVGSIS
-363 VLDGDREI
+363 LIDGQREA
-371 GSNFRVGYFSQHQ
+371 GTNFKVGYFSQHQ

-390 SISAFTHIQRLDETK
+390 SISAFTQRLDETQ

-474 AFKGAILLISHDRHL
+474 TFRGAILLISHDRHL

-502 GGVDLFNGDL
+502 GRVDIFNGDL

-521 IKSTGIKETKKK
+521 IKSSDIKETKKK
-533 SKTSKEDRDD
+533 VKSSKDNKED
-543 NTKLLKSLSIDISK
+543 NSKLIKSLNIEISK
-557 LEKRLLRLNAKL
+557 LEKRLLRLNTKL
-569 EEANLK
+569 DEANLK
-575 LADPNL
+575 LADPDL
-581 YKDDSADNLQ
+581 YKDDSSDNLQ

-599 LSNEVELADQQWMDK
+599 LSNEVELADQEWMDK
-614 VTTIR
+614 VTH
-619 IFILKRMARPERF
+619 LE
-632 ELPTPWFVAK
+632 
-642 YSIQLSY
+642 SLS
-649 GRFF
+649 

>member
-53 VDQSTV
+53 VDQSSV
-59 SFPNDL
+59 SYPNDL
-65 RISYLAQEVPASDE
+65 RISYLAQEVSASDE
-79 IALQYVLSGDYRLI
+79 IALQYVLSGDYRLL

-99 ELAEKEEKFELL
+99 ELAEKEEKFEIL

-134 AGLGFKSEDFS
+134 VGLGFKSEDFN
-145 KSLKDFSG
+145 KPLKDFSG

-202 ISHDRDFLDDCVS
+202 HDIDFLDYCVS
-215 SIAHLYRQ
+215 FIAHLYHQ

-248 NFIKQQKEVAH
+248 NYVKQQKEVAH

-303 SETEK
+303 SETQK

-314 SLSESNLGY
+314 SLSDSSLGY
-323 DNPILSKINLTIA
+323 NTPILSMVNLSIA

-350 KSTLIKSIVGSIP
+350 KSTLIKSIVGSIS
-363 VLDGDREI
+363 LIDGQREA
-371 GSNFRVGYFSQHQ
+371 GTNFKVGYFSQHQ

-390 SISAFTHIQRLDETK
+390 SISAFTHIQRLGEIK

-474 AFKGAILLISHDRHL
+474 TFRGAILLISHDRHL

-502 GGVDLFNGDL
+502 GRVDIFNGDL

-521 IKSTGIKETKKK
+521 IKSSDIKETKKK
-533 SKTSKEDRDD
+533 VKSSKDNREDNSK
-543 NTKLLKSLSIDISK
+543 LIKSLNIETSK
-557 LEKRLLRLNAKL
+557 LEKRLLRLNTKL
-569 EEANLK
+569 DEANLK
-575 LADPNL
+575 LADPDL
-581 YKDDSADNLQ
+581 YKDDSSDNLQ

-599 LSNEVELADQQWMDK
+599 LSNEVELADQEWMDK
-614 VTTIR
+614 VTH
-619 IFILKRMARPERF
+619 LE
-632 ELPTPWFVAK
+632 
-642 YSIQLSY
+642 SLS
-649 GRFF
+649 

>member
-27 HQKVGLVGANGTGK
+27 QQKVGLVGANGTGK

-46 VIKKEIE
+46 VIKNEIE
-53 VDQSTV
+53 VDQSSV
-59 SFPNDL
+59 NFPSDL
-65 RISYLAQEVPASDE
+65 RISYLAQEVPGSDE
-79 IALQYVLSGDYRLI
+79 ISLDYVLSGDHKLI
-93 EIQHEI
+93 EIQKEI
-99 ELAEKEEKFELL
+99 ELAEREEKYDLL
-111 AELYETYSA
+111 AELYETYSS

-134 AGLGFKSEDFS
+134 VGLGFKSEDFT

-202 ISHDRDFLDDCVS
+202 ISHDREFLDDCVS
-215 SIAHLYRQ
+215 YIAHLYHQ
-223 SIELYSGNFTQ
+223 SIELYSGNYSQ
-234 FEILRAAKLAEIQS
+234 FEILRAAKMAEIQS

-314 SLSESNLGY
+314 SLSQSNLGY
-323 DNPILSKINLTIA
+323 KEVILSSIDLTIC

-363 VLDGDREI
+363 ILNGDREV
-371 GSNFRVGYFSQHQ
+371 GTNFRVGYFSQHQ

-390 SISAFTHIQRLDETK
+390 SISAFIHIQRLDETK

-474 AFKGAILLISHDRHL
+474 TFKGAILLISHDRHL
-489 LNSSVDHFYLVDN
+489 LNSSVDSFYLVDN
-502 GGVDLFNGDL
+502 GKVDIFNGDL

-521 IKSTGIKETKKK
+521 INSVELRESKKK
-533 SKTSKEDRDD
+533 KNKEPNEIKD
-543 NTKLLKSLSIDISK
+543 NTQAIKSLNIEISK
-557 LEKRLLRLNAKL
+557 LEKRLIRLNNKL
-569 EEANLK
+569 DEANLK
-575 LADPNL
+575 LADPDL
-581 YKDDSADNLQ
+581 YKDSSNDDLQ

-599 LSNEVELADQQWMDK
+599 LSNEVELVDTEWMDRVSK
-614 VTTIR
+614 
-619 IFILKRMARPERF
+619 LDS
-632 ELPTPWFVAK
+632 LN
-642 YSIQLSY
+642 
-649 GRFF
+649 

>member
-46 VIKKEIE
+46 IIKKEIE

-59 SFPNDL
+59 SFPSDL
-65 RISYLAQEVPASDE
+65 RISYLAQEVKGTDE
-79 IALQYVLSGDYRLI
+79 IALDYVLSGDSNLI
-93 EIQHEI
+93 DIQKKIEKAENDENYEI
-99 ELAEKEEKFELL
+99 LG
-111 AELYETYSA
+111 ELYEVYSS

-134 AGLGFKSEDFS
+134 VGLGFKSDDFD
-145 KSLKDFSG
+145 KPLKDFSG

-195 FPGALIL
+195 FKGAMIL

-215 SIAHLYRQ
+215 YVAHLYQQ
-223 SIELYSGNFTQ
+223 SIELYSGNYSQ
-234 FEILRAAKLAEIQS
+234 FEILRAAKMAEIQS

-303 SETEK
+303 SETDK
-308 ISNPLI
+308 ISNPLVT
-314 SLSESNLGY
+314 LNRAGLGY
-323 DNPILSKINLTIA
+323 SEPILSNVGFTIC

-350 KSTLIKSIVGSIP
+350 KSTLIKSIVGTLPI
-363 VLDGDREI
+363 LDGDRETGTNI
-371 GSNFRVGYFSQHQ
+371 KVGYFSQHQ

-390 SISAFTHIQRLDETK
+390 SISAFVHIQRLDETK

-417 NFKGDKVKDPIHLF
+417 AFKGDKVKDPIRLF

-468 LTIALQ
+468 LTVAIQ
-474 AFKGAILLISHDRHL
+474 TFKGAILLISHDRHL
-489 LNSSVDHFYLVDN
+489 LNSSVDTFYLIDN
-502 GGVDLFNGDL
+502 GALEIFDGDL
-512 NDYKNYILD
+512 DDYKNYILD
-521 IKSTGIKETKKK
+521 IKSSDNKQSKKKK
-533 SKTSKEDRDD
+533 SVKDGLKEDNSEKIKTLNSSISKLDKRLFRL
-543 NTKLLKSLSIDISK
+543 NTKLT
-557 LEKRLLRLNAKL
+557 
-569 EEANLK
+569 EANNK
-575 LADPNL
+575 LADPQL
-581 YKDDSADNLQ
+581 YSDDSSKDLQ

-599 LSNEVELADQQWMDK
+599 LTNEVEAAEKEWMDK
-614 VTTIR
+614 AAELD
-619 IFILKRMARPERF
+619 ILK
-632 ELPTPWFVAK
+632 
-642 YSIQLSY
+642 
-649 GRFF
+649 

>member
-27 HQKVGLVGANGTGK
+27 QQKVGLVGANGTGK

-46 VIKKEIE
+46 VIKNEIE
-53 VDQSTV
+53 VDQSSV
-59 SFPNDL
+59 NFPSDL
-65 RISYLAQEVPASDE
+65 RISYLAQEVPGSDE
-79 IALQYVLSGDYRLI
+79 ISLDYVLSGDYKLI
-93 EIQHEI
+93 QIQKEI
-99 ELAEKEEKFELL
+99 ELAEREEKYDLL
-111 AELYETYSA
+111 AELYETYSS

-134 AGLGFKSEDFS
+134 VGLGFKSEDFT

-202 ISHDRDFLDDCVS
+202 ISHDREFLDDCVS
-215 SIAHLYRQ
+215 YIAHLYHQ
-223 SIELYSGNFTQ
+223 SIELYSGNYSQ
-234 FEILRAAKLAEIQS
+234 FEILRAAKMAEIQS

-314 SLSESNLGY
+314 SLSQSNLGY
-323 DNPILSKINLTIA
+323 KEVILSSIDLTIC

-363 VLDGDREI
+363 ILNGNREV
-371 GSNFRVGYFSQHQ
+371 GTNFRVGYFSQHQ

-390 SISAFTHIQRLDETK
+390 SISAFIHIQRLDETK

-474 AFKGAILLISHDRHL
+474 TFKGAILLISHDRHL
-489 LNSSVDHFYLVDN
+489 LNSSVDSFYLVDN
-502 GGVDLFNGDL
+502 GKVDIFNGDL

-521 IKSTGIKETKKK
+521 INSVELRESKKK
-533 SKTSKEDRDD
+533 KNKEPNEIKD
-543 NTKLLKSLSIDISK
+543 NTQAIKSLNIEISK
-557 LEKRLLRLNAKL
+557 LEKRLIRLNNKL
-569 EEANLK
+569 DEANLK
-575 LADPNL
+575 LADPDL
-581 YKDDSADNLQ
+581 YKDSSNDDLQ

-599 LSNEVELADQQWMDK
+599 LSNEVELVDTEWMDRVSK
-614 VTTIR
+614 
-619 IFILKRMARPERF
+619 LDS
-632 ELPTPWFVAK
+632 LN
-642 YSIQLSY
+642 
-649 GRFF
+649 

>member
-27 HQKVGLVGANGTGK
+27 HQKVGLIGANGTGK

-53 VDQSTV
+53 VDQSSV
-59 SFPNDL
+59 SYPNDL

-79 IALQYVLSGDYRLI
+79 IALQYVLSGDHMLL
-93 EIQHEI
+93 EIQREI
-99 ELAEKEEKFELL
+99 ELAEKEEKFEIL

-120 LDGYSAKS
+120 LDGYSAQS

-134 AGLGFKSEDFS
+134 VGLGFKSEDFN
-145 KSLKDFSG
+145 KPLKDFSG

-215 SIAHLYRQ
+215 FIAHLYHQ

-248 NFIKQQKEVAH
+248 NYVKQQKEVAH

-282 ALEKMELI
+282 ALEKMELV

-314 SLSESNLGY
+314 SLSDSSLGY
-323 DNPILSKINLTIA
+323 DTPILSMVNLSIA

-350 KSTLIKSIVGSIP
+350 KSTLIKSIVGSIS
-363 VLDGDREI
+363 LIDGQREA
-371 GSNFRVGYFSQHQ
+371 GTNFKVGYFSQHQ

-390 SISAFTHIQRLDETK
+390 SISAFTHIQRLDETQ

-474 AFKGAILLISHDRHL
+474 TFRGAILLISHDRHL

-502 GGVDLFNGDL
+502 GRVDIFNGDL

-521 IKSTGIKETKKK
+521 IKSSDIKETKKK
-533 SKTSKEDRDD
+533 VKSSKDNKED
-543 NTKLLKSLSIDISK
+543 NSKLIKSLNIEISK
-557 LEKRLLRLNAKL
+557 LEKRLLRLNTKL
-569 EEANLK
+569 DEANLK
-575 LADPNL
+575 LADPDL
-581 YKDDSADNLQ
+581 YKDDSSDNLQ

-599 LSNEVELADQQWMDK
+599 LSNEVELADQEWMDK
-614 VTTIR
+614 VTH
-619 IFILKRMARPERF
+619 LE
-632 ELPTPWFVAK
+632 
-642 YSIQLSY
+642 SLS
-649 GRFF
+649 

>member
-390 SISAFTHIQRLDETK
+390 SISAFNHIQRLDETK

-502 GGVDLFNGDL
+502 GGVDIFNGDL
-512 NDYKNYILD
+512 DDYKNYILD

-543 NTKLLKSLSIDISK
+543 NTKLLKSLSTDISK

-614 VTTIR
+614 VT
-619 IFILKRMARPERF
+619 
-632 ELPTPWFVAK
+632 
-642 YSIQLSY
+642 QLESLS
-649 GRFF
+649 